1 MADDITLRIGLDTTD
16 VQKTARQT
24 RKEVADIFSK
34 TSGKETTAAFKT
46 LEIKLRDISLKSRTV
61 SQDLRDLASKKVP
74 TDTFNQ
80 LQKAITE
87 TSVKVTDL
95 KDKMQKF
102 TATGGKTSARAY
114 QIMEYDLKEA
124 QKELKSLRGKRSYMT
139 NIAKNA
145 YTTGDNTEE
154 YKKKTAEL
162 QKYNEQLAIGI
173 ARLRQMK
180 DWEKI
185 VAQQPT
191 TPGASNVQGTTGFN
205 NASYKNWKAFNTQV
219 ERVGVKNT
227 ERYAEAYKKVSR
239 AADEALRSAKK
250 LLSVA
255 GRGIVRG
262 TEAIGRRMLGIRQDV
277 DDTKMSMRQLLKF
290 MLKYTLGLRSIFIL
304 YKRLRSAGVE
314 AYKGLASQFPE
325 LQAELNDLKNSF
337 FQLKNSLATM
347 AQPIL
352 SYLVPAIKTLM
363 SWLTAAMN
371 AIANFFAIL
380 TGAKYIYKATN
391 ANKDWA
397 KSVGGAGKAA
407 KEANEDIAE
416 YDNLILIQQDKDN
429 GGGGGSGAVD
439 DYAGAFEKV
448 KAESDLAKEIKDAI
462 NRGDWEG
469 VGIALGKRLNSVT
482 EKIDD
487 WIIDLRP
494 KAVKWASNIARALN
508 GLTEVWDSALTG
520 KTLSDGLMTIFDTIA
535 TFFETYKWR
544 TLGQKIGTMITSFFT
559 GWEPK
564 TVARK
569 IAGRFNAVI
578 EFLAGLI
585 DKEKGINFKL
595 VGQKLGETL
604 KRTIQNIEWKQLGAD
619 LSGLAAGILEGLA
632 SFLETS
638 KVGETVGN
646 AINNFLSGIDF
657 GRLASDLSTLAI
669 NILNAL
675 ADCLETVDWVAVGQ
689 AIADFLKNI
698 DWGKFLST
706 LVKVALALIKGIG
719 TAILQIATDPEALAS
734 IATPL
739 LAIFGAKFIW
749 NKLKGVFASGIGGA
763 LSGGLSG
770 ATAGASTAVGG
781 WLSRVFTGALG
792 SGSAGWLG
800 SLLQGAVAGA
810 VTFQGKEY
818 QEFSKNAI
826 GYTKDT
832 VVAVIEASKEASTLT
847 GDSIMTNA
855 WKDMWSG
862 GDYINEQLEAFMAEQ
877 EKIQEES
884 YQKYLDMLERRYK
897 AGRTIRDRDKELLNE
912 YRGYHIQTD
921 ADLVTSSDHYA
932 DIAKKNAG
940 VATSAEIHAMEVQKE
955 AMDASNHYVQIA
967 QENAKKHVASYKQME
982 QAAEHH
988 SAIAKAN
995 AGVQS
1000 ETYKAMEDSANHYAK
1015 VAQENA
1021 KSVEERS
1028 TEMVT
1033 NIEGTVAT
1041 IPDNFD
1047 TTFSS
1052 AYDKM
1057 TSSFDATTTYFGNVA
1072 EGVKTPFESMAD
1084 FFKTTFSNSW
1094 NGVVDVFKSNSPEFQ
1109 SIQDS
1114 VSGVFRGSINSMI
1127 TGINNT
1133 LAAPFSTLASV
1144 FSKMRNMEVGGAKIF
1159 SALPSFMVPKIPKLA
1174 QGAVLPPNQPFLAM
1188 VGDQRQGTNVEAPL
1202 DTIVQALQIA
1212 LENSG
1217 NNNNQPIVLNLN
1229 GKQVAQAVWD
1239 EENKRY
1245 KQTGMRYKYS

>member
-74 TDTFNQ
+74 TDTFSQ

-191 TPGASNVQGTTGFN
+191 TPGSTNAQSPTGFN
-205 NASYKNWKAFNTQV
+205 NNSYKNWKAFNTQV
-219 ERVGVKNT
+219 EQVGVKNT

-255 GRGIVRG
+255 GRGIVKG

-380 TGAKYIYKATN
+380 TGAKYIYKAAN

-416 YDNLILIQQDKDN
+416 YDNLILIQQDNDN

-494 KAVKWASNIARALN
+494 KAVKWASNIARVLN
-508 GLTEVWDSALTG
+508 GLTDVWDSALTG
-520 KTLSDGLMTIFDTIA
+520 KTLSDGLMTIFDTVA

-559 GWEPK
+559 GWEPE

-739 LAIFGAKFIW
+739 LAIFGAKWIW
-749 NKLKGVFASGIGGA
+749 KKIKGVFASGIGGA
-763 LSGGLSG
+763 ISGGIQS
-770 ATAGASTAVGG
+770 AGLGG
-781 WLSRVFTGALG
+781 TIGNLLNSALG
-792 SGSAGWLG
+792 KALVGVGTYE
-800 SLLQGAVAGA
+800 VAGKIGA
-810 VTFQGKEY
+810 KIAKAIFAGSDEVLAKEY
-818 QEFSKNAI
+818 DKFAEAPIKYTVNTVKEAWNAAKETSILTGQSTLSNAI
-826 GYTKDT
+826 
-832 VVAVIEASKEASTLT
+832 
-847 GDSIMTNA
+847 N
-855 WKDMWSG
+855 DMFFG
-862 GDYINEQLEAFMAEQ
+862 GLDERLEAFIKEQ
-877 EKIQEES
+877 DKLQEEA
-884 YQKYLDMLERRYK
+884 YQKYLDMLQRRYE
-897 AGRTIRDRDKELLNE
+897 AGKKINEQDLALLKETGRISE
-912 YRGYHIQTD
+912 E
-921 ADLVTSSDHYA
+921 TSKTFETNSNHYA
-932 DIAKKNAG
+932 EIAKKQAG
-940 VATSAEIHAMEVQKE
+940 VVSESVKNMQSS
-955 AMDASNHYVQIA
+955 SNHYAEIA
-967 QENAKKHVASYKQME
+967 KTQSGYYQKLTEDAIKSSNHY
-982 QAAEHH
+982 AE
-988 SAIAKAN
+988 IAKAN
-995 AGVQS
+995 AQTAKNEVDSTVQHIKDAVAPIPS
-1000 ETYKAMEDSANHYAK
+1000 EYEATFNAADAKMKAAFD
-1015 VAQENA
+1015 
-1021 KSVEERS
+1021 
-1028 TEMVT
+1028 
-1033 NIEGTVAT
+1033 GT
-1041 IPDNFD
+1041 
-1047 TTFSS
+1047 
-1052 AYDKM
+1052 K
-1057 TSSFDATTTYFGNVA
+1057 TYFSDVA
-1072 EGVKTPFESMAD
+1072 EGVKSPFSSMAS
-1084 FFKTTFSNSW
+1084 FFKDTFSDSW
-1094 NGVVDVFKSNSPEFQ
+1094 NGVVDVFQSNSPEFQ

-1114 VSGVFRGSINSMI
+1114 VSGTFKSSINSMI
-1127 TGINNT
+1127 DGVN
-1133 LAAPFSTLASV
+1133 STLVSP
-1144 FSKMRNMEVGGAKIF
+1144 F
-1159 SALPSFMVPKIPKLA
+1159 SALNSMFSKLRAMSVGGKNIFSSLPSSIGFSKIPRLA